1 CCGPVIRS
9 APSIIEKGRRV
20 LNDQRRVGKRKTAR
34 TFHTL
39 GQCVLPL
46 PKMQTIIQD
55 RVIETAGL
63 LAESGE
69 KQPVTFQHSILCQT
83 SLPYRDPGDD
93 VRTWE
98 RLNG

>member
-1 CCGPVIRS
+1 MHRDFGDKCREPGRGRLRRDDSVCTLDHR
-9 APSIIEKGRRV
+9 KGRRV
-20 LNDQRRVGKRKTAR
+20 LNDQRRTGKRKTAR

-55 RVIETAGL
+55 RIIETAGL

-83 SLPYRDPGDD
+83 CLP
-93 VRTWE
+93 
-98 RLNG
+98 

>member
-1 CCGPVIRS
+1 ML
-9 APSIIEKGRRV
+9 K
-20 LNDQRRVGKRKTAR
+20 DQRRTGKRKTAR

-55 RVIETAGL
+55 RIIETAGL
-63 LAESGE
+63 LAESDE

-83 SLPYRDPGDD
+83 SLPYRDPGPD
-93 VRTWE
+93 VRRWE
-98 RLNG
+98 RRQGDGGAGS